1 MKYEVV
7 IVGGGPAGIF
17 AALTLAD
24 LGVRNVVLL
33 EIGPLLLT
41 RPLPHQVPHVE
52 DHPGVELQDTL
63 HDLPMDVGISP
74 GITVNRHDPGHG
86 GVFPPDLGNR
96 GQDKQHE
103 DERREDKRSA
113 RSPAPVK
120 GPECEPVEKSIRFGL
135 RHVSILF

>member
-1 MKYEVV
+1 M
-7 IVGGGPAGIF
+7 IS
-17 AALTLAD
+17 L
-24 LGVRNVVLL
+24 N
-33 EIGPLLLT
+33 
-41 RPLPHQVPHVE
+41 RPTPFDPPPSSPGPHVE

-113 RSPAPVK
+113 RSPAP
-120 GPECEPVEKSIRFGL
+120 
-135 RHVSILF
+135 